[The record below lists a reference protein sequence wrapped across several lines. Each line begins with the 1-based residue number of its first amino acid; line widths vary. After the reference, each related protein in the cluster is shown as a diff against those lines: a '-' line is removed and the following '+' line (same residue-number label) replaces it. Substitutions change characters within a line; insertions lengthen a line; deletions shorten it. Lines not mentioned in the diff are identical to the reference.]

1 MVGIYVY
8 VYIGILLQGMMMMMM
23 ILIDFIPLDVKK
35 PCITSQ

>member
-23 ILIDFIPLDVKK
+23 ILIDFIPLDVKN